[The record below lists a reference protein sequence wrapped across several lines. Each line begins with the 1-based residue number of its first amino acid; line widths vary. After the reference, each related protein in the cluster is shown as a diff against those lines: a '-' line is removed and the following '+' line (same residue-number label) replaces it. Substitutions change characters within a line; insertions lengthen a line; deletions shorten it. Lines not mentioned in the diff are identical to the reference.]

1 MAPADDSRFYSR
13 VFGLVA
19 VGLLGLAM
27 LSILKPFFESI
38 LWAGLL
44 AFLLAPVT
52 SRLTRALGGRSGL
65 AALLLAVA
73 GTLFVLV
80 PAVITAVVFARQATE
95 LVHRLQELADRYRI
109 TQASDIFQVPALD
122 NLVKWITRFIPV
134 PQEQIQAWAIEG
146 AKSVLT
152 SLVSVSGAL
161 FAGALGVV
169 VEIGL
174 TLFLLFFFVRDGE
187 AALARGLRL
196 IPLSA
201 ERKDHLVGHLSA
213 VTRAVALG
221 TLLTALVQGTLVGLS
236 FAFTGL
242 PSPVVF
248 GVLASLA
255 ALVPL
260 VGSSLVWV
268 PGALVLVAHGR
279 VGAAVFLAFWG
290 LVVVSL
296 VDNIVRP
303 LVVSG
308 RAEISTLPVL
318 LGLVGGLATFGAI
331 GIIAGPVVVALVLA
345 LIRFAEDEPGT

>member
-1 MAPADDSRFYSR
+1 MALADDGRFYSK

-19 VGLLGLAM
+19 VALLGLAV

-44 AFLLAPVT
+44 AFLLAPIT
-52 SRLTRALGGRSGL
+52 SWLTRALGGRSGL
-65 AALLLAVA
+65 AALLMAVG
-73 GTLFVLV
+73 GTLFVLI
-80 PAVITAVVFARQATE
+80 PAVITAVIFARQATD
-95 LVHRLQELADRYRI
+95 LVHRLEELADRYRI
-109 TQASDIFQVPALD
+109 TQASDLFQVPALD

-134 PQEQIQAWAIEG
+134 PPEQIEAWSIEG
-146 AKSVLT
+146 AKSLLT
-152 SLVSVSGAL
+152 SLLSVSGAL

-187 AALARGLRL
+187 QAVARGLRL

-279 VGAAVFLAFWG
+279 VGAALFLAFWG
-290 LVVVSL
+290 MVVVSL

-331 GIIAGPVVVALVLA
+331 GIILGPVVVALVLA
-345 LIRFAEDEPGT
+345 LVQFAEEELAT